1 METAK
6 KYNLTFYV
14 SELPSFTRR
23 PGISVSRN
31 IDGNSLNYEIASFLG
46 NNGLEFI
53 EIIKDEIN
61 SLDFT
66 YEFKGYN
73 IWGYYDAEYMEIR
86 NYPPS
91 KPVAI
96 FNTGGTEVIVPV
108 TDFLKILEE
117 WKVFVESVPEPHW
130 LDQR

>member
-23 PGISVSRN
+23 PDISVSRN

-53 EIIKDEIN
+53 EIIKNEIN

-66 YEFKGYN
+66 YDLGLSRCRIYGNQKLS
-73 IWGYYDAEYMEIR
+73 
-86 NYPPS
+86 P
-91 KPVAI
+91 K
-96 FNTGGTEVIVPV
+96 
-108 TDFLKILEE
+108 
-117 WKVFVESVPEPHW
+117 
-130 LDQR
+130 